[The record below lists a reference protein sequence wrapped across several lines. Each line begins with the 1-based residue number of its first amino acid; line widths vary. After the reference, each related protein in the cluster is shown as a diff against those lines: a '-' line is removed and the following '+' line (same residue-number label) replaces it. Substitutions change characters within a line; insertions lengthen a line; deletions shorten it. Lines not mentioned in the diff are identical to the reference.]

1 MSPELYLQ
9 FTNFLNRFL
18 HLTEESFKFNDIR
31 QLWVDIFVVSMI
43 LLDVLFNYVFIPE
56 DGELLLKR
64 WLFLLGYI

>member
-9 FTNFLNRFL
+9 VTNFLNRFL

-31 QLWVDIFVVSMI
+31 KLWVDIFVVSMI